1 MKLQDYV
8 ELSLSNL
15 WKRKLRTFL
24 TTFGVVIG
32 IGALVA
38 MVSFGKGIQRNVTMS
53 FETLELFNYITV
65 FSGAFDGFRGNR
77 SESNAGRT
85 AGKANA
91 DPTMLND
98 SALAEIRTLPGVE
111 SVFPDIRF
119 PAQVRLGEEEE
130 FTFVQALPAEFATTE
145 LVQLRS
151 GRPLDEGEEGALIIS
166 DSLLRRLG
174 TRDYTGAVGQEIT
187 VSTLVLDLSD
197 FPLADLAAV
206 LAGGRLPFKQ
216 RPYTFTIS
224 GVSERMGFGGPSLL
238 RSDVIIPSGRA
249 EKMDKLAVTNLSDLF
264 RGSDRITGG
273 YAIVNVKLSSPRHVD
288 AVKARIEDMGF
299 QTFALIDQ
307 LEEIK
312 SGFVFM
318 DMFLLAV
325 GMIAIVVA
333 SLGIMN
339 TMIMSIMERYSEI
352 GIMKAVGA
360 GDGDIRKIF
369 VFESCVIGFFG
380 GLFGLVLGWVV
391 SRVINQVANYFL
403 ARQGVPFIE
412 YFNFPWWVCLGSIG
426 FAIAVSLAS
435 GIYPAVRAAR
445 VDPVVALRHD

>member
-1 MKLQDYV
+1 MKFQDYV
-8 ELSLSNL
+8 EFSLSNL

-38 MVSFGKGIQRNVTMS
+38 MVSFGKGIQRNVTEG
-53 FETLELFNYITV
+53 FRTLELFNYITV
-65 FSGAFDGFRGNR
+65 FSGSFDRLGSDRSDPDEEPPFRPV
-77 SESNAGRT
+77 T
-85 AGKANA
+85 AA
-91 DPTMLND
+91 DAALD
-98 SALAEIRTLPGVE
+98 DAALAEIRSFPGVE
-111 SVFPDIRF
+111 TVFPDIRF
-119 PAQVRLGEEEE
+119 PARVCLGEEEE
-130 FTFVQALPAEFATTE
+130 FTFVQAIPAEFATTE
-145 LVQLRS
+145 LVQLRA
-151 GRPLDEGEEGALIIS
+151 GRPFAADEEDALIIS

-174 TRDYTGAVGQEIT
+174 VREYAGAVGEEVT

-197 FPLADLAAV
+197 FPLADLATA
-206 LAGGRLPFKQ
+206 LTGGRLPFKQ
-216 RPYTFTIS
+216 EPYVFTIA

-238 RSDVIIPSGRA
+238 RSDVIIPAGRA
-249 EKMDKLAVTNLSDLF
+249 GRMDKLAVTNLSDLF
-264 RGSDRITGG
+264 RASGLQAG
-273 YAIVNVKLSSPRHVD
+273 YAIVNVKLTSPRYVD

-312 SGFVFM
+312 RGFVFM

-352 GIMKAVGA
+352 GVMKAVGA
-360 GDGDIRKIF
+360 GDSDIRKIF
-369 VFESCVIGFFG
+369 VFESCVIGFLG
-380 GLFGLVLGWVV
+380 GVLGLGMGWVV
-391 SRVINQVANYFL
+391 SRIINQVANYFL

-412 YFNFPWWVCLGSIG
+412 YFNFPWWLCLGSIG
-426 FAIAVSLAS
+426 FAVTVSLAS
-435 GIYPAVRAAR
+435 GIYPAIRAAR

>member
-1 MKLQDYV
+1 MKLQDYI
-8 ELSLSNL
+8 EFSLSNL

-38 MVSFGKGIQRNVTMS
+38 MVSFGKGIQHNVTMS

-65 FSGAFDGFRGNR
+65 FSGSFDRFGGGG
-77 SESNAGRT
+77 SGSVEGRPT
-85 AGKANA
+85 GKDTYSSAVLD
-91 DPTMLND
+91 DP
-98 SALAEIRTLPGVE
+98 ALSEIRTFTGVE

-119 PAQVRLGEEEE
+119 PAQIRMGEEEE
-130 FTFVQALPAEFATTE
+130 FTFVQALPGGFASTE
-145 LVQLRS
+145 LVQLRY
-151 GRPLDEGEEGALIIS
+151 GRPFDTAEEGTLIIS

-174 TRDYTGAVGQEIT
+174 VRDYAGAVGKELT

-197 FPLADLAAV
+197 FPLADLASV
-206 LAGGRLPFKQ
+206 LTGGRLPFKQ
-216 RPYTFTIS
+216 QPYAFTIS

-238 RSDVIIPSGRA
+238 RSDVIIPSGMADR
-249 EKMDKLAVTNLSDLF
+249 MDKLAVTNLSDLF
-264 RGSDRITGG
+264 SGSDRLTGG
-273 YAIVNVKLSSPRHVD
+273 YAIVNVKLTSPRYVD
-288 AVKARIEDMGF
+288 EVKDKIEDMGF
-299 QTFALIDQ
+299 RTFALIDQ

-339 TMIMSIMERYSEI
+339 TMIMSTMERYSEI
-352 GIMKAVGA
+352 GVMKAVGA
-360 GDGDIRKIF
+360 GDRDIRKIF
-369 VFESCVIGFFG
+369 VSCVIGFFG
-380 GLFGLVLGWVV
+380 GLFGLGLGWVV
-391 SRVINQVANYFL
+391 SRIINQVANYFL

-412 YFNFPWWVCLGSIG
+412 YFSFPWWVCLGSIG
-426 FAIAVSLAS
+426 FAVAVSLFS
-435 GIYPAVRAAR
+435 GLYPAIRAAR